1 MAKSYP
7 RRDAASGIWT
17 LSDITSNI
25 INYGTW
31 PISGSGVRGLV
42 CGGKNPSISDVIDY
56 FTISTTGDGQLKILQ
71 LRISSVIIYI

>member
-1 MAKSYP
+1 MATSYP

-31 PISGSGVRGLV
+31 PLVEVGLEGLFV
-42 CGGKNPSISDVIDY
+42 EGKIPRY
-56 FTISTTGDGQLKILQ
+56 QM
-71 LRISSVIIYI
+71 